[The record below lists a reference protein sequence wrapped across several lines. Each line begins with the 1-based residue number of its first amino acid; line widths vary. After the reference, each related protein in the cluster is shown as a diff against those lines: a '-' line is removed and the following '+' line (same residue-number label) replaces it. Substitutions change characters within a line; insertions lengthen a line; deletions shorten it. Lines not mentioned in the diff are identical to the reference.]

1 LAWKTGVD
9 AGCECV
15 KIARTVVPP
24 LIIMTLRHF
33 IPPIILGLL
42 VSAGAGATDVV
53 VSGLFPNKALVQID
67 GGALQTLSVGQK
79 TTQGVTLISVETDTA
94 TFEIEGKRYTLGL
107 GNARIARSS
116 SAASVFL
123 VADTRGFFVTDA
135 QINGKPIQFIVDTGA
150 SVITLPS
157 GEARRLDIDY
167 QKGQRVTMATANGT
181 ARGYRIKLDT
191 VSVGN
196 IMLNSVDAVV
206 LEGDGLTKSLLGMS
220 FLSRMNMKREGDH
233 MTLTKRY

>member
-1 LAWKTGVD
+1 
-9 AGCECV
+9 
-15 KIARTVVPP
+15 
-24 LIIMTLRHF
+24 MTFRHC
-33 IPPIILGLL
+33 IVSILFGFM
-42 VSAGAGATDVV
+42 VSAGAGATEVV
-53 VSGLFPNKALVQID
+53 VAGLFPNKALVQID

-79 TTQGVTLISVETDTA
+79 TVEGVVLVSVDAEA
-94 TFEIEGKRYTLGL
+94 AIFEIQGKRITLGL

-116 SAASVFL
+116 SAPSVFL

-135 QINGKPIQFIVDTGA
+135 QIDGKPIQFIVDTGA

-196 IMLNSVDAVV
+196 IMLNNVDAVV